1 MAMVGCPT
9 ENLSV
14 AEDPSVRDGGCE
26 SNKIPS
32 NASEISPYLMFFFYY
47 ILMLLLQF

>member
-9 ENLSV
+9 LNLSV

-26 SNKIPS
+26 SNVVRFLRMPWEYRGI
-32 NASEISPYLMFFFYY
+32 
-47 ILMLLLQF
+47 